1 MNNFMKISVIIMLC
15 FTGLALKAQEA
26 PIPNSPITVESFFG
40 HRALTYQMIAIKKMQ
55 SVPRLGF
62 LGISNFQATWDTPT
76 IDDYV
81 HQGNVTVGIASGLD
95 ISAGFIWEPFT
106 GIRPSAGFIY
116 SYANS
121 NLLVITNP
129 RMDMA
134 KNPNADI
141 LVLIEY
147 IPELSQKLRLYTR
160 VQGQYG
166 YNFGHE
172 IHTRSYLMLRAG
184 LTFGDF
190 TVGLAKDFDYF
201 GPEKSLLHNTGGFI
215 RFELF

>member
-1 MNNFMKISVIIMLC
+1 MNIIIRISIIIILYLS
-15 FTGLALKAQEA
+15 GLALKAQEA
-26 PIPNSPITVESFFG
+26 PIPNPPISVESFFG
-40 HRALTYQMIAIKKMQ
+40 NRALTYQMIIIKKMQ
-55 SVPRLGF
+55 SAPHLGF
-62 LGISNFQATWDTPT
+62 LGISNFQATWDTPA
-76 IDDYV
+76 IDDFV
-81 HQGNVTVGIASGLD
+81 HQGNVTFGIASGLD

-116 SYANS
+116 SYANP

-147 IPELSQKLRLYTR
+147 IPELSKKLRLYTR
-160 VQGQYG
+160 AQGQYG
-166 YNFGHE
+166 YNFGLE
-172 IHTRSYLMLRAG
+172 NHTRSYLMLRAG

-215 RFELF
+215 RLELF